1 MFFLLPH
8 SKEMEKNEDSSKSNS
23 SRTLLVRHL
32 PAELNTDEK
41 EDLLTYFGAESVRV
55 FSNRGRLVGLLTPL
69 HPKI

>member
-1 MFFLLPH
+1 MFFRLLL
-8 SKEMEKNEDSSKSNS
+8 SKEMEKNEDSSKSNG

-41 EDLLTYFGAESVRV
+41 EDLLMYFGAESVRV